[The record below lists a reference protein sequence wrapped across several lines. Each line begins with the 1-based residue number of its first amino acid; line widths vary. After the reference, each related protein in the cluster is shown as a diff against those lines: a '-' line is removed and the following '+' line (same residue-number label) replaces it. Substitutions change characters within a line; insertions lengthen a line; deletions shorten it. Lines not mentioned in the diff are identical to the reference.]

1 MEEWMQFNPGFE
13 RRIDQ
18 RFIFPTPSSSTLAHM
33 LVTHLA
39 KQGLTID
46 ADPKEFLNMLPT
58 MIDKIYSVEDRQKH
72 GFGLA
77 TQFADKIFQTNAAEN
92 QGKLQIVS
100 QKTVC
105 KSAVEISL
113 GLYRNDNCLF
123 VDIHPN
129 LSIALKA
136 RNGGDSCSSSGNK
149 ARTAK
154 DSKQADNSKNSNH
167 TKTTLLQTKLN
178 LDETLKNEKETT
190 TKRDENL
197 VTLLRTYLYS
207 WCKHLLLTYTTSLV
221 VQYLCYGIL
230 VLFVGYFT
238 AKLIIFV
245 WNAVSF
251 LLNCLLWILNQ
262 CWQFFKNIWNKI
274 NRCCGGDEKNE
285 FKTKEDPNA
294 DPFELARD
302 CIRIKNGSVE
312 EALEILWKLAP
323 KDITLNEEQYR
334 KSLTTLH
341 HTIDGSKYHSETNQ
355 GDLQENSGNS
365 KESLPP

>member
-123 VDIHPN
+123 VENHPN

-154 DSKQADNSKNSNH
+154 DSKQADNSK
-167 TKTTLLQTKLN
+167 LQ
-178 LDETLKNEKETT
+178 
-190 TKRDENL
+190 
-197 VTLLRTYLYS
+197 
-207 WCKHLLLTYTTSLV
+207 
-221 VQYLCYGIL
+221 
-230 VLFVGYFT
+230 
-238 AKLIIFV
+238 
-245 WNAVSF
+245 
-251 LLNCLLWILNQ
+251 
-262 CWQFFKNIWNKI
+262 
-274 NRCCGGDEKNE
+274 
-285 FKTKEDPNA
+285 
-294 DPFELARD
+294 
-302 CIRIKNGSVE
+302 
-312 EALEILWKLAP
+312 
-323 KDITLNEEQYR
+323 
-334 KSLTTLH
+334 
-341 HTIDGSKYHSETNQ
+341 
-355 GDLQENSGNS
+355 
-365 KESLPP
+365 PP